1 MGTKLSNHLFD
12 ELAKKYDTKERIAL
26 ARIIQKE
33 VEKELEEA
41 QNKVLLDYGSGTGLV
56 SLDLAASV
64 EYLYLVDS
72 SKEMTAITDRKISRQ
87 GLINAEAI
95 CHDLLES
102 NLELPADIILVS
114 LVLLHIPDTNHIL
127 KRLYQQLSPKGK
139 LIIVDFDLNERVK
152 DSRIHSG
159 FDKQLLKDQLKEV
172 GFLHLSSDTFYTG
185 EQLFMKEDASLC
197 LTLGYK

>member
-1 MGTKLSNHLFD
+1 MGTELSNHLFD

-26 ARIIQKE
+26 ANIIQKE

-41 QNKVLLDYGSGTGLV
+41 QNKILLDYGSGTGLV
-56 SLDLAASV
+56 SLDLASSV
-64 EYLYLVDS
+64 EHLYLVDS
-72 SKEMTAITDRKISRQ
+72 SEEMTAIAHQKIMQQS
-87 GLINAEAI
+87 LDNVEAI

-102 NLELPADIILVS
+102 NLEVSADIILVS
-114 LVLLHIPDTNHIL
+114 LVMLHIPNTNHIL
-127 KRLYQQLSPKGK
+127 KQLYQQLNPKGK
-139 LIIVDFDLNERVK
+139 LIIVDFDLNERIN
-152 DSRIHSG
+152 DSRVHNG
-159 FDKQLLKDQLKEV
+159 FDKQLLKEQLKEV

>member
-1 MGTKLSNHLFD
+1 MGAKLSNHLFD

-87 GLINAEAI
+87 GLVNAEAI